1 MKRLIAAVII
11 LVLIVTLSTTG
22 ITIINRC
29 TKEVEKRITEIHNN
43 PVTTNNYARDF
54 VAFWESKRE
63 ILAIF
68 VNHNKL
74 DDIGRVAA
82 RMASAE
88 KTNNIN
94 DMLEAADEIVFIIKG
109 LKEDEDLSWFTVL

>member
-1 MKRLIAAVII
+1 MKRLIAAGII
-11 LVLIVTLSTTG
+11 LVLIITLSTTG

-29 TKEVEKRITEIHNN
+29 ATEVEKRITEIHNN
-43 PVTTNNYARDF
+43 PVTNKGYAKNF

-68 VNHNKL
+68 VNHNEI

-109 LKEDEDLSWFTVL
+109 IKEDEHLSWFTVL

>member
-1 MKRLIAAVII
+1 MKRLIAAVVILISII
-11 LVLIVTLSTTG
+11 TLSIVG
-22 ITIINRC
+22 IKTIN
-29 TKEVEKRITEIHNN
+29 KNGSEVEKRITAMHND
-43 PVTTNNYARDF
+43 PVTTKNYAKNF

-63 ILAIF
+63 LLAVF
-68 VNHNKL
+68 VNHNEI

-94 DMLEAADEIVFIIKG
+94 DMLEAADEIMFIMNGI
-109 LKEDEDLSWFTVL
+109 KEDEHFSWFTIL